1 MPSFDFDGLS
11 THFRIKSRGNSSF
24 FFFRKRAAARCGAEQ
39 RGALTVEV
47 FLTFQVFLINANP
60 PPLVYKGMFGG
71 WVRQSRPRCP
81 LTVRLTS
88 RLSKVIDW
96 LVLRPPRTL
105 SAALEVRGRLLC
117 KSASFCTVATPGEQC
132 HPPPPPALPPPGFT
146 LGKRR
151 RRQLGL
157 FCVASVVSIL

>member
-1 MPSFDFDGLS
+1 MRPSFDFNSLLS
-11 THFRIKSRGNSSF
+11 THFRIKSRENSPPLF
-24 FFFRKRAAARCGAEQ
+24 FQKTARCRSKQ

-117 KSASFCTVATPGEQC
+117 KSASFCTVATPGKQC
-132 HPPPPPALPPPGFT
+132 HPHLRPSPL
-146 LGKRR
+146 
-151 RRQLGL
+151 Q
-157 FCVASVVSIL
+157 ASPWENGGGVN

>member
-1 MPSFDFDGLS
+1 MP
-11 THFRIKSRGNSSF
+11 T
-24 FFFRKRAAARCGAEQ
+24 
-39 RGALTVEV
+39 
-47 FLTFQVFLINANP
+47 P

-132 HPPPPPALPPPGFT
+132 HPPPSTSGPPPSRLHPGKTEEASIRAFLCRLSWLYLVKLCTFFMLNAGAEFRAAPPA
-146 LGKRR
+146 
-151 RRQLGL
+151 
-157 FCVASVVSIL
+157 CC